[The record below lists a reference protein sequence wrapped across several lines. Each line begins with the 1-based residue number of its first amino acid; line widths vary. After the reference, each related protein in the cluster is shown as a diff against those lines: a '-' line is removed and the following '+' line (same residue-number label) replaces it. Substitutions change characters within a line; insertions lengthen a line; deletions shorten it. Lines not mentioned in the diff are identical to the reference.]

1 VNTVFSL
8 TQQSSIAHYFMSNL
22 RDINLQAH
30 KGNFRHNLKKI
41 GYLLAY
47 EISKQLD
54 YQDFSLKTGLGEK
67 QTKKLSEFPV
77 LIPILR
83 AGLPLY
89 EGFAEFFEQS
99 DSGFVGAYRG
109 EYKQD
114 LQNKLTQN
122 NNQYDFDIDLLY
134 IACPNLENKTI
145 ILIDPM
151 LATGKSLI
159 KTYQELSKQKGM
171 PKELHIASVIA
182 SEEGIKNV
190 QDALPKANLWIGD
203 IDEKLDKK
211 SYIIPGL
218 GDAGDLSFGEKV

>member
-1 VNTVFSL
+1 MNTVFSL
-8 TQQSSIAHYFMSNL
+8 TAHSSIAHYFMSNL
-22 RDINLQAH
+22 RDTNLQAH
-30 KGNFRHNLKKI
+30 KGNFRQNLKKI

-54 YQDFSLKTGLGEK
+54 YQEFTLKTGLGEK
-67 QTKKLSEFPV
+67 QTKKLTEFPV

-109 EYKQD
+109 EYKINIEQD
-114 LQNKLTQN
+114 LQNTSNK
-122 NNQYDFDIDLLY
+122 YDFDIDLLY
-134 IACPNLENKTI
+134 TACPDLTDKTI

-171 PKELHIASVIA
+171 PKKLHIASVIA
-182 SEEGIKNV
+182 SKEGINNV
-190 QDALPKANLWIGD
+190 QKELPKANLWIGD

>member
-1 VNTVFSL
+1 MNTVFSL
-8 TQQSSIAHYFMSNL
+8 TTHSSIAHYFMSNL
-22 RDINLQAH
+22 RDINLQTH
-30 KGNFRHNLKKI
+30 KGNFRQNLKKL

-54 YQDFSLKTGLGEK
+54 YQDFTLKTGLGEK
-67 QTKKLSEFPV
+67 QTKRITEFPV

-109 EYKQD
+109 EYKINIEQD
-114 LQNKLTQN
+114 LQNTSNK
-122 NNQYDFDIDLLY
+122 YDFDIDLLY
-134 IACPNLENKTI
+134 TACPDLTDKTI

-159 KTYQELSKQKGM
+159 KTYQELSKQKGI
-171 PKELHIASVIA
+171 PKKLHIASVIA
-182 SEEGIKNV
+182 SKEGINTI
-190 QDALPKANLWIGD
+190 QNELPEANLWIGD

-218 GDAGDLSFGEKV
+218 GDAGDLSFGEKI

>member
-1 VNTVFSL
+1 MNPSKVIFSL
-8 TQQSSIAHYFMSNL
+8 TSNSSIAHYFMNNL
-22 RDINLQAH
+22 RDTTLQAH
-30 KGNFRHNLKKI
+30 KGNFRQNLKKI

-47 EISKQLD
+47 EISKELS
-54 YQDFSLKTGLGEK
+54 YQDFTLETALGNK
-67 QTKKLSEFPV
+67 DTKKLEEFPV

-114 LQNKLTQN
+114 LQNKL
-122 NNQYDFDIDLLY
+122 NQYDFDIDLLY
-134 IACPNLENKTI
+134 TACPNLEGKTV

-151 LATGKSLI
+151 LATGKSLV

-171 PKELHIASVIA
+171 PKELHIAAVIA
-182 SEEGIKNV
+182 SKEGVKNV
-190 QDALPKANLWIGD
+190 NEALPHANLWIGD
-203 IDEKLDKK
+203 IDDELDKK
-211 SYIIPGL
+211 SYIVPGL

>member
-1 VNTVFSL
+1 
-8 TQQSSIAHYFMSNL
+8 MSNL
-22 RDINLQAH
+22 RDTNLQTH
-30 KGNFRHNLKKI
+30 KGNFRQNLKRI

-54 YQDFSLKTGLGEK
+54 YQDFTLKTALGEK
-67 QTKKLSEFPV
+67 ETQKLNEFPV
-77 LIPILR
+77 LISILR

-114 LQNKLTQN
+114 LQNKL
-122 NNQYDFDIDLLY
+122 NQYDFDINLLY
-134 IACPNLENKTI
+134 TACPDLENKTV

-171 PKELHIASVIA
+171 PKKLHIAAVIA
-182 SEEGIKNV
+182 SQEGIKNV
-190 QDALPKANLWIGD
+190 QKELPNAHLWIGD

-211 SYIIPGL
+211 SYIVPGL